1 MYLPHSILLCW
12 NQKESMIK
20 TMFDLFLRIISPN
33 SIPANSNWVPRE
45 GLTQTQSNYTV
56 TSDLGY
62 ETVVVCTQ
70 QYAIYIRS
78 VWCVNGFLL
87 CPWNTELRH
96 FMLFS
101 RVLFQHSKVNHYYGT
116 IFDYASFYGYLVFN
130 CLTIILQKFH

>member
-20 TMFDLFLRIISPN
+20 TMFDFFLRIISPN

-62 ETVVVCTQ
+62 ETVVVCT
-70 QYAIYIRS
+70 
-78 VWCVNGFLL
+78 
-87 CPWNTELRH
+87 
-96 FMLFS
+96 
-101 RVLFQHSKVNHYYGT
+101 
-116 IFDYASFYGYLVFN
+116 
-130 CLTIILQKFH
+130 